1 MGFLDK
7 AKAAANDLAAKADT
21 AISQATSGNAQG
33 ETDRYLR
40 DLGIAT
46 YAEHIGQ
53 PVDGEARTR
62 ALAGLDALKAQGAL
76 GSMNMSASPPP
87 SPGASGPPPPPG
99 ASAPRPPGPQTAT
112 SSGPQSTTPPPPPPP
127 PPSF

>member
-21 AISQATSGNAQG
+21 AITQATSGNAQG

-40 DLGIAT
+40 DLGVAT

-53 PVDGEARTR
+53 PVDGEAMTR
-62 ALAGLDALKAQGAL
+62 ALAGLDALKAQGQL
-76 GSMNMSASPPP
+76 GSLNMSASPPP

-99 ASAPRPPGPQTAT
+99 AGS
-112 SSGPQSTTPPPPPPP
+112 PPPPGDRK
-127 PPSF
+127 SVV

>member
-62 ALAGLDALKAQGAL
+62 ALAGLDALTAQGQL

-87 SPGASGPPPPPG
+87 SPGAGGPPPPPG
-99 ASAPRPPGPQTAT
+99 ASANPPPGPRSAPPPSPPT
-112 SSGPQSTTPPPPPPP
+112 SSTPPPPPP